1 MISLRQACLLFL
13 ISTSVY
19 YYRPVRKEEDE
30 IIMEELS
37 ALADLNK
44 TWGFW
49 LMFHRLRKLNFKWNH
64 KRVYRVYTLM
74 RLNLRN
80 KRRKRI
86 PVPVKEPL
94 LRPIRPN
101 VTWSIDFMHDTLE
114 CGRKIRSLN
123 IIDDFNRE
131 VLRISIDSSM
141 PATRVIREI
150 KQVIDWRG
158 CPERIRVDNGPEF
171 IAHKLKEWAASSSI
185 GITYI
190 QPGKPT
196 QNSLIE
202 RFNRTFR
209 QEVLD
214 SFLFKNLKDLRKF
227 ANAWIWIY
235 NNERPHQGLNY
246 LTPHEFLLK
255 YGKPY
260 VENVERFPTFQQDND
275 DKNQWKYLIS
285 NCS

>member
-131 VLRISIDSSM
+131 VLCISIDSSM

-171 IAHKLKEWAASSSI
+171 IAQKLKEWAADLS
-185 GITYI
+185 TTW
-190 QPGKPT
+190 KA
-196 QNSLIE
+196 NSKQS
-202 RFNRTFR
+202 NR
-209 QEVLD
+209 E
-214 SFLFKNLKDLRKF
+214 
-227 ANAWIWIY
+227 I
-235 NNERPHQGLNY
+235 
-246 LTPHEFLLK
+246 
-255 YGKPY
+255 
-260 VENVERFPTFQQDND
+260 
-275 DKNQWKYLIS
+275 
-285 NCS
+285 

>member
-1 MISLRQACLLFL
+1 M
-13 ISTSVY
+13 Y
-19 YYRPVRKEEDE
+19 YYRPVRKAEDE
-30 IIMEELS
+30 IIIEELS
-37 ALADLNK
+37 ALAELHK

-80 KRRKRI
+80 KRRRRI
-86 PVPVKEPL
+86 PVPLKEPL

-101 VTWSIDFMHDTLE
+101 VTWSMDFMHDTLQ

-131 VLRISIDSSM
+131 VLSIVIDSSL
-141 PATRVIREI
+141 PSTRVIRELN
-150 KQVIDWRG
+150 QVIDWRG

-171 IAHKLKEWAASSSI
+171 IANKLQEWAANNSI
-185 GITYI
+185 EITHI

-209 QEVLD
+209 QDVLD
-214 SFLFKNLKDLRKF
+214 SFLFKNLKELRKF
-227 ANAWIWIY
+227 AN
-235 NNERPHQGLNY
+235 Y
-246 LTPHEFLLK
+246 LPLHEFLLK

-260 VENVERFPTFQQDND
+260 VENIERFPTFQQDND

-285 NCS
+285 KCS

>member
-1 MISLRQACLLFL
+1 
-13 ISTSVY
+13 
-19 YYRPVRKEEDE
+19 
-30 IIMEELS
+30 
-37 ALADLNK
+37 
-44 TWGFW
+44 
-49 LMFHRLRKLNFKWNH
+49 
-64 KRVYRVYTLM
+64 
-74 RLNLRN
+74 
-80 KRRKRI
+80 
-86 PVPVKEPL
+86 

-114 CGRKIRSLN
+114 CGRKIKSLN

-131 VLRISIDSSM
+131 VLCISIDSSM

-158 CPERIRVDNGPEF
+158 CPERISVDNGPGF
-171 IAHKLKEWAASSSI
+171 IAHKLKKWAARSSI

-214 SFLFKNLKDLRKF
+214 SFLFKNLEDLRKF
-227 ANAWIWIY
+227 ANAWMWIY

-246 LTPHEFLLK
+246 LTRHEFLLK